1 MKKESLKG
9 LARFEYKDLNEV
21 AKFCWDENGLF
32 HILGPADF
40 RKCSSAEI
48 KLFNYGT
55 IECAGDT
62 MWTTLVDFIFGINGV
77 KADYVFLDAFC
88 MNHSSKKLV
97 YKKKVMEWRSKI
109 FEHSKEHH
117 IIEPN
122 CLYYSETW
130 YNLSFFDR
138 RLRPTLHNSA
148 DDPEADQKL
157 SKLVQTRGFD
167 CVDVSEAGDAEMK
180 EFVKESIMNRW
191 STMAKMKLRVEDT
204 VINAMELSQVSLFLS
219 SLSFEFPDILTCA
232 ETSLRSSTVMATT
245 GSCY

>member
-1 MKKESLKG
+1 MKKSSLRG
-9 LARFEYKDLNEV
+9 LIRFEYKDLNEV

-55 IECAGDT
+55 IDCAGDT
-62 MWTTLVDFIFGINGV
+62 MWTTLVDFVFGINGV
-77 KADYVFLDAFC
+77 KAEFVFLDAFC
-88 MNHSSKKLV
+88 MKQYSKKLV
-97 YKKKVMEWRSKI
+97 YKKKDMEWRSKV

-130 YNLSFFDR
+130 YNLSFVDR
-138 RLRPTLHNSA
+138 RLRPTLHHSA

-157 SKLVQTRGFD
+157 SNLVKARGFE
-167 CVDVSEAGDAEMK
+167 CVDVSEAGEAEMK
-180 EFVKESIMNRW
+180 RFVQDSIKNRW
-191 STMAKMKLRVEDT
+191 GTMEKMKRRVEET
-204 VINAMELSQVSLFLS
+204 VINAMELSQVSFSLS
-219 SLSFEFPDILTCA
+219 SLSLVNFLIF
-232 ETSLRSSTVMATT
+232 
-245 GSCY
+245 